1 MVRVLVSRT
10 FSQGGV
16 MDRRGFLRAG
26 AFAGIAGAGAAS
38 PLSAASGRH
47 GMRWLSPRPK
57 LLPDGT
63 LRLHSNENALGISPA
78 AREAV
83 IEAIVDANRYPGSR
97 HEELIARL
105 AERFDVRPGNIYLG
119 AGSTEILQM
128 AVQALASTNR
138 PLIVA
143 EPTFEDVPDYRKP
156 FPYRL
161 VTVPLDFR
169 YAHDLGRM
177 RDEAESSRRP
187 CVVYLCNPNNPTGTI
202 TPSAEID
209 AWIQDADESVF
220 FIVDEA
226 YYELVDD
233 PSYWSAVRWID
244 RRPNVLVTRTFSK
257 IFGMAGL
264 RIGYGLA
271 HEDTVARFKEFSSFN
286 STTQLSAAAA
296 LASLDDDE
304 FFARSLKSNN
314 AARAVVHETLDELR
328 LGYLASHTNFI
339 MHEIRSDLGDYIDR
353 FAEQGIRVG
362 RPFPPMLGYNRLSFG
377 TAEEMGRWAD
387 TIRSFRARGW
397 V

>member
-1 MVRVLVSRT
+1 
-10 FSQGGV
+10 

-26 AFAGIAGAGAAS
+26 AFAGMASAGTASRLSAAAS
-38 PLSAASGRH
+38 PSGL
-47 GMRWLSPRPK
+47 GWLSSRPN
-57 LLPDGT
+57 LRADGT
-63 LRLHSNENALGISPA
+63 LRLNANENPLGISPG

-83 IEAIVDANRYPGSR
+83 IEAITEANRYPDSR
-97 HEELIARL
+97 QEELVSRL
-105 AERFDVRPGNIYLG
+105 AKRNNLRSENVYLG

-128 AVQALASTNR
+128 AVQALASSGR

-143 EPTFEDVPDYRKP
+143 EPTFEDVLGYRRP

-177 RDEAESSRRP
+177 REEAERSSRP
-187 CVVYLCNPNNPTGTI
+187 SVVYICNPNNPTGSI
-202 TPSAEID
+202 TPSAEVD
-209 AWIQDADESVF
+209 AWIQDAPESVF
-220 FIVDEA
+220 FIIDEA

-233 PSYWSAVRWID
+233 ASYWSALGWVD

-271 HEDTVARFKEFSSFN
+271 HEDTVARFKEFQSN
-286 STTQLSAAAA
+286 KSTTQLSAAAA

-304 FFARSLKSNN
+304 FVAQSLESNR
-314 AARAVVHETLDELR
+314 AAGAVVKETLDELG
-328 LGYLASHTNFI
+328 LGYLPSHTNFI
-339 MHEIRSDLGDYIDR
+339 MHEIQGDLQDYITR
-353 FAEQGIRVG
+353 FLDQGIAVG
-362 RPFPPMLGYNRLSFG
+362 RPFPPMLGYNRLSLG
-377 TAEEMGRWAD
+377 AEDEMGRWAE

-397 V
+397 T